1 MRTARLFAGSYCGI
15 FLLIFSFL
23 SSGPLHAQE
32 SSLVKGLIQNSRK
45 ESLAGVTVILRNTKN
60 NFTTG
65 TSTDSSGMFQFPKVP
80 SGASYSFTF
89 SQIGYES
96 QTLSGYT
103 IRPDATLSL
112 VIEMKESAASLDQ
125 VVIVGY
131 GAQKRVS
138 LTSAVSQIK
147 GEDLTKRPVQN
158 FQQALQGLAPG
169 LTVLDQGGLP
179 GRGNATVRVRG
190 VTTLNN
196 NEALVIVDGV
206 EQRLI
211 DINPDDIES
220 VSILKDAA
228 STAIYG
234 SRAAN
239 GVVLITTKRAKS
251 GKVVVNFNNYYALQ
265 TATNSAE
272 MMDIGDYMRMQ
283 QIAYQ
288 NAGGAVPDKFS
299 DQSIDTWVNA
309 TDRYKYPLPNTWFQ
323 TLFNTAPQLNSTIAV
338 AGGNENFRARM
349 SARYMNQDGIIPN
362 TEAKVREVRI
372 STDFKASKKI
382 NFSADANYR
391 YNSNLSP
398 FDVANNVFDKI
409 TSGSLWAV
417 PKYPDG
423 TYGLSTQGNNPLMF
437 AEIGGLTRESTDY
450 FVGNLKGEWQIIE
463 GLKFST
469 QFAIR
474 ARFLTSKEYRNAFTN
489 TDSITKITRVVANS
503 TLSETR
509 DNLREYTLNNLL
521 TYERGFGR
529 HDLKALLGY
538 SEINNKQTVITA
550 YRERF
555 YNNDIQSI
563 GQGVN
568 DGTKSND
575 GYDAEFGLRSFFGR
589 LNYGFDD
596 KYLFEANARYDGSS
610 RFTGDNQY
618 SFFPSFSGAW
628 RLSQEN
634 FWDAITPVVNEFKI
648 RGSWGKTGNQSVGLY
663 SYYESLSPSTY
674 TFGNLPVAAYAPTT
688 LANRN
693 ITWETTTQT
702 DIGVDATLFG
712 RLSLTFDYYKKR
724 TDGILLAL
732 PIPAAIGMNPPNQN
746 AGMVDNKGVEITASY
761 SNTIGKKFA
770 YSIGGNFAVNNNK
783 VVSLAGTGP
792 YISGDD
798 INPRYIIKEGLPINA
813 HWGYTTAG
821 FFQSVDEIS
830 KYPTYTSNTK
840 PGDTKYVDLNGD
852 GKINADD
859 MTMIGT
865 SFPKYTYSLNGSLR
879 YSGFELNF
887 FFQGAADVDTR
898 LAGPLAEMG
907 NNEGFVHSIY
917 TNNYWT
923 PTHTDA
929 RFPRPVKRDLRNVA
943 TSDMLM
949 IDASYL
955 RLKNVQLVYNLPNF
969 LISKLSLNKM
979 SVYVSGTN
987 LLTFS
992 ELNDWNFDPET
1003 QSGRLQ
1009 YYPQSSLFTFGI
1021 NLQF

>member
-1 MRTARLFAGSYCGI
+1 MLRLSATSCASI
-15 FLLIFSFL
+15 FLLALSFFSSTGL
-23 SSGPLHAQE
+23 YAQE
-32 SSLVKGLIQNSRK
+32 ASLVKGLIQNSRK
-45 ESLAGVTVILRNTKN
+45 EAIAGVTVILRNTKN

-65 TSTDSSGMFQFPKVP
+65 TSTDSSGMFQFSKVP
-80 SGASYSFTF
+80 SGGSYSFTF

-96 QTLSGYT
+96 QSLSGYT
-103 IRPDATLSL
+103 IKADATLSL

-131 GAQKRVS
+131 GSQKKVS
-138 LTSAVSQIK
+138 LTSAVSQIR

-158 FQQALQGLAPG
+158 FQQALQGMAPG

-179 GRGNATVRVRG
+179 GRGSATVRVRG

-196 NEALVIVDGV
+196 NEAFVIVDGV
-206 EQRLI
+206 EQRLV

-239 GVVLITTKRAKS
+239 GVILITTKRAKS
-251 GKVVVNFNNYYALQ
+251 AKVTVNFNNYYAVQ
-265 TATNSAE
+265 AATNRAE

-288 NAGGAVPDKFS
+288 NAGGAVPAKFT
-299 DQSIDTWVNA
+299 DQSIETWVNA
-309 TDRYKYPLPNTWFQ
+309 TDRYQYPLPNTWFQ
-323 TLFNTAPQLNSTIAV
+323 TLFQTAPQLNSTIAV
-338 AGGNENFRARM
+338 AGGNENFKARM

-362 TEAKVREVRI
+362 TDAKIREVRI
-372 STDFKASKKI
+372 STDFKASKKLS
-382 NFSADANYR
+382 FSADVNYR
-391 YNSNLSP
+391 SNTSVSP

-423 TYGLSTQGNNPLMF
+423 TYGLSTQGNNPFMF
-437 AEIGGLTRESTDY
+437 AEIGGLSRETTDY
-450 FVGNLKGEWQIIE
+450 IVGNLKGEWQIIT
-463 GLKFST
+463 GLKFSS

-474 ARFLTSKEYRNAFTN
+474 ARFITSKDYRNAFTN
-489 TDSITKITRVVANS
+489 TDSITKITRIVANS
-503 TLSETR
+503 TLNEGR

-521 TYERGFGR
+521 TYERSFGK

-538 SEINNKQTVITA
+538 SEINNKQDVLNA

-575 GYDAEFGLRSFFGR
+575 GFDAEFGLRSFFGR

-634 FWDAITPVVNEFKI
+634 FWDALSPFVNEFKI

-674 TFGNLPVAAYAPTT
+674 TFGNLPAAAYSPTT

-702 DIGVDATLFG
+702 DIGFDATLFSK
-712 RLSLTFDYYKKR
+712 LSLTFDWYKKR

-746 AGMVDNKGVEITASY
+746 AGVVDNQGIEITASY
-761 SNTIGKKFA
+761 SNTLGKKFS
-770 YSIGGNFAVNNNK
+770 YSVGGNFAINNNN

-813 HWGYTTAG
+813 HWGYLTDG
-821 FFQSVDEIS
+821 FFQSAEEIN

-840 PGDTKYVDLNGD
+840 PGDTKYIDRNAD

-865 SFPKYTYSLNGSLR
+865 SFPKYTYSVNGSLR
-879 YSGFELNF
+879 YSSFELNF
-887 FFQGAADVDTR
+887 FFQGAADVNTR

-907 NNEGFVHSIY
+907 NNEGFVHTIY

-929 RFPRPVKRDLRNVA
+929 RFPRPIKRDLRNIA

-955 RLKNVQLVYNLPNF
+955 RLKNVQLVYNIPGSIINSL
-969 LISKLSLNKM
+969 KLNRAR
-979 SVYVSGTN
+979 VYVSATN

-992 ELNDWNFDPET
+992 KMNEWNFDPET